1 MGHMRPLQGSDQNAL
16 GCFVRWVAHS
26 ASILIS
32 GSQITVPHLGALKR
46 KA

>member
-1 MGHMRPLQGSDQNAL
+1 MGHMRPLQGSDQSAL
-16 GCFVRWVAHS
+16 GVSSVGWPTS

-32 GSQITVPHLGALKR
+32 GSQITVPHLDALKR